1 LVAVLSKRV
10 VVKRRICTD
19 GEENEL
25 IT

>member
-19 GEENEL
+19 GEEKEL